1 MHMHVL
7 FWHPMRTTLEVSDH
21 HRARLLDLAARRGEK
36 GFSSIVAEA
45 LDLYFSQVARQEN
58 KVRAATAVLGTLDA
72 EAADRFEAIRHEL
85 RSSWR

>member
-1 MHMHVL
+1 
-7 FWHPMRTTLEVSDH
+7 MRTTLEVSDA

-45 LDLYFSQVARQEN
+45 LDLYFSQAARQEN

-85 RSSWR
+85 RTSWR

>member
-1 MHMHVL
+1 
-7 FWHPMRTTLEVSDH
+7 MRTTLEVSDT

-58 KVRAATAVLGTLDA
+58 KVRAAAAVLGTLDA

-85 RSSWR
+85 RTSWR